1 MTANERA
8 FSLDPLAGWLDGL
21 PYLHALDSFA
31 GFTHAPADALP
42 DVYGSVAELRTLLS
56 LLATSAM
63 LNAQQNEGVTVST
76 IAAPTSIDVA
86 MHVRPGP
93 LFMML
98 YKSLNEIPERQH
110 PVRTIQTSPDALI
123 TLLLARKCA
132 DRTRTRVWVQ
142 LEKDHR
148 AGIHAYVPTL
158 PAQNLDQQRKPT
170 VLIIEDTKMI
180 GNLME
185 LYLRQNGFKTMFALN
200 GVSGLDL
207 AREHR
212 PDMITLDVMMPEMD
226 GWQVLLELKS
236 DTRTRDIP
244 VVIVSVLR
252 DRQIG
257 FELGAADYLT
267 KPVVREELIACAQR
281 LTAPATASVKSIP
294 ASPRHW
300 TLFTGSPAEATAL
313 ARSFPDATLQTID
326 IGVQKFFD
334 TLLDDDTATPDLLV
348 VDFRQDFHKA
358 YMALCRLRLYDPFDT
373 IPIIGIASDGHASDL
388 AEQTASLVD
397 FITTASALAAD
408 PAALA
413 QARMLH

>member
-1 MTANERA
+1 MNANERA
-8 FSLDPLAGWLDGL
+8 FHLDPLAGWLDTLPRLHGL
-21 PYLHALDSFA
+21 NDFV

-42 DVYGSVAELRTLLS
+42 EVYGSVAELRTLLS
-56 LLATSAM
+56 LLGTSAM
-63 LNAQQNEGVTVST
+63 LNAQAGEGVTVST
-76 IAAPTSIDVA
+76 VAAPTSIDVA

-158 PAQNLDQQRKPT
+158 PAQSLDQQRKPT

-200 GVSGLDL
+200 GVSGLEL

-281 LTAPATASVKSIP
+281 LTAPPTATAKSL
-294 ASPRHW
+294 AAAPRHW
-300 TLFTGSPAEATAL
+300 TLFTGNEAEAPAL
-313 ARSFPDATLQTID
+313 AGAYPDATMQTID

-334 TLLDDDTATPDLLV
+334 ILLEEGRPTPDLLV

-358 YMALCRLRLYDPFDT
+358 YMTLCRLRLYDPLDAV
-373 IPIIGIASDGHASDL
+373 PVIGIAQDGHLAEL

-397 FITTASALAAD
+397 FVTTTSAIAD

-413 QARMLH
+413 EARATS

>member
-1 MTANERA
+1 MNANERA
-8 FSLDPLAGWLDGL
+8 FTLNFLSSWLDGL
-21 PYLHALDSFA
+21 PAVHGLESFV
-31 GFTHAPADALP
+31 GFSHEPVGKLP
-42 DVYGSVAELRTLLS
+42 DVYGSAADMRTLLS

-63 LNAQQNEGVTVST
+63 LNAQQGEGVAVSAS
-76 IAAPTSIDVA
+76 AAPTSVDVA
-86 MHVRPGP
+86 LHVRPGP

-123 TLLLARKCA
+123 TLLLARKLT

-158 PAQNLDQQRKPT
+158 PAQSVDLQRKPS

-200 GVSGLDL
+200 GVSGLEL

-281 LTAPATASVKSIP
+281 LTAPITPTDRNLPP
-294 ASPRHW
+294 APKHW
-300 TLFTGSPAEATAL
+300 ALFTGIPAEATVL
-313 ARSFPDATLQTID
+313 ADAFPGAMMTIID
-326 IGVQKFFD
+326 VSTQKFID
-334 TLLDDDTATPDLLV
+334 ALLENGSPPELLV

-358 YMALCRLRLYDPFDT
+358 YMTLCRLRLYDAFD
-373 IPIIGIASDGHASDL
+373 PLPVIGITDDGNVSQLSDI
-388 AEQTASLVD
+388 TAGLVD
-397 FITTASALAAD
+397 FIITSGTLNARPS
-408 PAALA
+408 ALA
-413 QARMLH
+413 QAHRAH